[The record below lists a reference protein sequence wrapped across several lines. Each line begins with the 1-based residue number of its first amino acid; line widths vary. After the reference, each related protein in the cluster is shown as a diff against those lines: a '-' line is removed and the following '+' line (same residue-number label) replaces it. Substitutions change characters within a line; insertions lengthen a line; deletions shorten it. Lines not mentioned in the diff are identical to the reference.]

1 MKRMIAAVMVGMIMA
16 CSMAGCG
23 CSTEKGVDLAQVMTD
38 IDTSYPNDMEDIST
52 VDDLNKYYS
61 IETADVKSFA
71 AEINKSGIEEVVI
84 VEAVSADAAKN
95 VEEKLQ
101 QRYNSKKQQGASYSP
116 EDLQVIS
123 NCSVKV
129 NGNYVSMVVS
139 SNASGM
145 EEIFNN
151 SVNG

>member
-1 MKRMIAAVMVGMIMA
+1 MKRIIAFIMVGIIMA
-16 CSMAGCG
+16 FSMAGCG
-23 CSTEKGVDLAQVMTD
+23 GSTAKEVDLAKVMTD
-38 IDTSYPNDMEDIST
+38 IDTSYPNEMEDITT
-52 VDDLNKYYS
+52 VEDLNKYYN
-61 IETADVKSFA
+61 IETADVKNFA

-84 VEAVSADAAKN
+84 VEAASADAAKN
-95 VEEKLQ
+95 IQEKLQ

-129 NGNYVSMVVS
+129 NGNYVTMIVS
-139 SNASGM
+139 SNASGI

-151 SVNG
+151 AVNG